1 MSSTKAVGVRIEIDV
16 LEKIKQHE
24 PSFVLSD
31 FIRCALREYSEKLSR
46 DAVNELNVRLCA
58 FERAEW
64 LKRNAGGFA

>member
-16 LEKIKQHE
+16 VEKIKQYD

-46 DAVNELNVRLCA
+46 DAVKDGTVHLCA
-58 FERAEW
+58 SERAEW
-64 LKRNAGGFA
+64 LKGNVGRFV